1 MSASGSFEV
10 VIKGSASNL
19 EEWKRAQ
26 MAPPSEVETVK
37 LSKQDEDVAA
47 RWGIPAERYARCI
60 LALRYG
66 RERHESEGRA
76 LGQHA
81 TEFLRVA
88 GESYKLVS
96 VVREDDRL
104 RWVLR
109 IDSPRG
115 IVGVPV
121 PYELADDVG
130 EFAVLAQL
138 NRLQEI
144 VLEGVGRSDLIAEAP
159 SK

>member
-1 MSASGSFEV
+1 MGATGSFEV
-10 VIKGSASNL
+10 IIKSSESST

-26 MAPPSEVETVK
+26 TAPPSEVETVK
-37 LSKQDEDVAA
+37 LTKQDEDVAA

-76 LGQHA
+76 LGQHV
-81 TEFLRVA
+81 TEFLRMA
-88 GESYKLVS
+88 GEDYKLMS
-96 VVREDDRL
+96 VIRDDERL
-104 RWVLR
+104 RWMLR
-109 IDSPRG
+109 IDSPKG
-115 IVGVPV
+115 TVGVPV
-121 PYELADDVG
+121 PYEVADDIV

-138 NRLQEI
+138 SRLQEI

-159 SK
+159 SQ